1 MPAATDLSATP
12 DGGAVTLVVDL
23 RDGFDCAAFPQIAAF
38 NTAKAAYLPPVD
50 APEMPALLDLCMTS
64 RIATVFLSGV
74 RNGADLQHL
83 DVLLQVSE
91 ARAGIAAGTTRIVAM
106 AGDNPHGLLAAASF
120 AGKSKRLIGLGWDA
134 GALASAMGLKSGLG
148 ADVAASAR
156 ATLLLAAA
164 ASGVAAIDTTELEI
178 DAESFRAACLHARA
192 QGFSGKMTGTPSQVP
207 VIQSVF
213 TD

>member
-1 MPAATDLSATP
+1 MPPATDLSATL
-12 DGGAVTLVVDL
+12 DGGAHALVVDL
-23 RDGFDCAAFPQIAAF
+23 RESFDRVASLHAAVFS
-38 NTAKAAYLPPVD
+38 TAKAAYLPPVSS
-50 APEMPALLDLCMTS
+50 PEMAALLDICMTS
-64 RIATVFLSGV
+64 RIATVFLSGA

-91 ARAGIAAGTTRIVAM
+91 ARAGITTGTTRIVAM

-134 GALASAMGLKSGLG
+134 GALASAMGMKSGLG
-148 ADVAASAR
+148 SDVAASAR

-164 ASGVAAIDTTELEI
+164 ASGVAAIDTTEMEPDEEI
-178 DAESFRAACLHARA
+178 FRAACLHVRA